1 MATALEVGKIS
12 ATTFLYRYWK
22 KTALFLRVYLSIAIL
37 VLMGITSMG
46 IFGWLTAAY
55 QTSAL
60 QYEIGQQEIVAMG
73 EQKGLLQTQAEVA
86 KKRVDN
92 LVVIRNSQEK
102 RLNDTLENPTI
113 AYNPTQL
120 RQIQEQNSKMIRDT
134 ESDIKAANDKYSSL
148 LDQSSDIDRKII
160 ESKLG
165 SIKSKD
171 VITFKFV
178 AEAFGVS
185 LNTMVKWFTILIIS
199 VFDPLAISL
208 ILAYNVSLV
217 DDDSAVKEEEP
228 IKNLVEV
235 KEEPVKK
242 KWLRRALRL

>member
-1 MATALEVGKIS
+1 MKLPLTKEKLFPYILGASALFVAGIAAFFSVMGIGMLFSGAMISTMLMATALEVGKIS

-113 AYNPTQL
+113 AHKL
-120 RQIQEQNSKMIRDT
+120 ELKGF
-134 ESDIKAANDKYSSL
+134 SDLKQYL
-148 LDQSSDIDRKII
+148 LSV
-160 ESKLG
+160 
-165 SIKSKD
+165 
-171 VITFKFV
+171 VIH
-178 AEAFGVS
+178 
-185 LNTMVKWFTILIIS
+185 
-199 VFDPLAISL
+199 
-208 ILAYNVSLV
+208 
-217 DDDSAVKEEEP
+217 
-228 IKNLVEV
+228 
-235 KEEPVKK
+235 
-242 KWLRRALRL
+242 